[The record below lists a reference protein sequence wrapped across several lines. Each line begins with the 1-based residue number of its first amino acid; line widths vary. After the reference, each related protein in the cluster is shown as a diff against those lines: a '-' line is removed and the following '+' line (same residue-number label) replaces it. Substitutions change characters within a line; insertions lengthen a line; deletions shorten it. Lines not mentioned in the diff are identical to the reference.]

1 MPVFISRGDRSNTMY
16 HDRSLVRD
24 HLIKLRL
31 SDRENQMIE
40 ELVRQTGGQKAALI
54 RELLMQQAA
63 EVMAEEFMKVAA

>member
-1 MPVFISRGDRSNTMY
+1 MY
-16 HDRSLVRD
+16 HDRTLVRD

-54 RELLMQQAA
+54 RDLLMAQAA
-63 EVMAEEFMKVAA
+63 EVMAEESMKVAA